1 MTKWA
6 NAVPNRTTQQE
17 LKRQAIIREAARIF
31 SRRGCHGATL
41 DDVADRLGV
50 SKTALYRYVRNKS
63 DLLYACHEEAM
74 DIADRT
80 LTQGEQSGRTG
91 LEKIQHALGAYLAE
105 MIGELG
111 VPVLILE
118 ENALQG
124 DEAERIYARRDEF
137 ETRLR
142 ALVEEGIA
150 DGSILP
156 VNPKMAMFMLLG
168 AIHWVTKWYRPDG
181 SWSAEDVSDALIE
194 LATRSFAAAPAPRL
208 NANIHNNCGRADDAG
223 RPDRRGTD
231 ELRTDSRTKGI
242 AADDR

>member
-1 MTKWA
+1 MTRWA
-6 NAVPNRTTQQE
+6 NAVPNRATQQE

-50 SKTALYRYVRNKS
+50 SKTALYRYVRNKN

-74 DIADRT
+74 DIADRSMT
-80 LTQGEQSGRTG
+80 TGEAAGTSGLR
-91 LEKIQHALGAYLAE
+91 KIQIGLTAYLSE

-124 DEAERIYARRDEF
+124 EEAERIYARRDAF
-137 ETRLR
+137 ELR
-142 ALVEEGIA
+142 MRGLVSEGIT

-156 VNPKMAMFMLLG
+156 VNPKLAVFTLLG

-181 SWSAEDVSDALIE
+181 GWTAEDVSEALIE
-194 LATRSFAAAPAPRL
+194 LATRGLAATPAQNLQAAIHRKPDPEAP
-208 NANIHNNCGRADDAG
+208 D
-223 RPDRRGTD
+223 
-231 ELRTDSRTKGI
+231 
-242 AADDR
+242 